1 MEWASHIIRRAEG
14 QKSKLRLGL
23 FCHVLSANFPH
34 CLWLHRDLDGKRM
47 RGKGSR
53 QVLEAAKDS
62 DSTEQ
67 CFIEGAGLA
76 SHAETKWLTG
86 CACSQAS
93 F

>member
-1 MEWASHIIRRAEG
+1 MEWASHIVRRAAG
-14 QKSKLRLGL
+14 QKSKLSLGL
-23 FCHVLSANFPH
+23 FCHVLSVTFPH
-34 CLWLHRDLDGKRM
+34 CLWLHRDLDGKWM
-47 RGKGSR
+47 RGKGTR

-62 DSTEQ
+62 DSPER
-67 CFIEGAGLA
+67 CNIEGAGLA